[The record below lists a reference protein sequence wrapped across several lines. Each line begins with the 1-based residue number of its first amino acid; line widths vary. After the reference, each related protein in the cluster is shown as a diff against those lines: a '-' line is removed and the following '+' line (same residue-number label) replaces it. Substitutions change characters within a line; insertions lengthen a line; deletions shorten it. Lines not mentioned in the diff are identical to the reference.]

1 MPRSTIYEDSRT
13 PESATSSRTL
23 SRPSTRVKN
32 DQKWDAQKDEIYRLY
47 IEADNTLEATIQM
60 IEETSGFKARKWKM
74 KLKEWRFEK
83 NLSKHDMEII
93 VAKARKRSRDESK
106 NTIFFYGAT
115 QIRPE
120 RIENFKKRKTASD
133 KYVVS
138 SRSDTPENVTYR
150 TPSPE
155 CYLAAD
161 LSFIDLNQSRGHF
174 LITVILDFKG
184 FVTVQDY
191 DLWVTYGS
199 GRGSVTPSVL
209 DVQVQQTS
217 GQALQD
223 GMCPKSQSSTLRYFT
238 NIINS
243 RPIKISRD

>member
-1 MPRSTIYEDSRT
+1 MPRSTIYEDSRS

-60 IEETSGFKARKWKM
+60 IGETSGFKARKWKM

-138 SRSDTPENVTYR
+138 SRSDTPER
-150 TPSPE
+150 DLSDSESRMLPSGRSFLHRLEPE
-155 CYLAAD
+155 CIIFFTNSLQYLD
-161 LSFIDLNQSRGHF
+161 
-174 LITVILDFKG
+174 
-184 FVTVQDY
+184 
-191 DLWVTYGS
+191 
-199 GRGSVTPSVL
+199 
-209 DVQVQQTS
+209 
-217 GQALQD
+217 ALQFEPSD
-223 GMCPKSQSSTLRYFT
+223 SQL
-238 NIINS
+238 INS
-243 RPIKISRD
+243 AQTESLNDG